1 MSPVDLPRHPLLNTL
16 PAALREHIRHMS
28 QLETIPRGGY
38 LLREGDDA
46 NASYLILEGRVLLEV
61 HMTGAGAVPIETVE
75 TGGTV
80 GWSWSIAP
88 FKWHFD
94 ARALTETRVL
104 KLDGI
109 RLREVCD
116 QDPALGY
123 ALLQRFMGV
132 LQHRVES
139 LRLQVLDIYQNRRD
153 HDLAQA
159 LDGLLDDGQ
168 DDGQDDATEEDDDL
182 AYD

>member
-1 MSPVDLPRHPLLNTL
+1 M
-16 PAALREHIRHMS
+16 
-28 QLETIPRGGY
+28 
-38 LLREGDDA
+38 
-46 NASYLILEGRVLLEV
+46 LEV
-61 HMTGAGAVPIETVE
+61 HMTGPGAVPIETVE
-75 TGGTV
+75 AGGTV

-139 LRLQVLDIYQNRRD
+139 LRLQVLDVYQSRRD
-153 HDLAQA
+153 HDLSAA
-159 LDGLLDDGQ
+159 LDGLLDDGR
-168 DDGQDDATEEDDDL
+168 DDQDDAAEEDDDL